1 METDVV
7 IIGAGPSGIQ
17 AALHVVRR
25 KVGTVLIGKPMNS
38 AAYDADIEN
47 YFGIPSM
54 VGSEMLEIGI
64 KQATSFGTEFIEENV
79 IQSNREGKIFTVT
92 TETGKEIKA
101 KAVIVA
107 TGISRVKLGIP
118 GEKEF
123 VGKGVS
129 YCTLCDCNFY
139 KDKVVAIVGDET
151 EAAMSADLMTKYASK
166 VYWITK
172 GSTAAKVLIEKAV
185 MSGALI
191 TNARVKEIKGD
202 SKVRSLV
209 LDDGSELEVDGVFI
223 ELGAKSAADIVLD
236 MDLMP
241 ELDDTI
247 KVDSKCA
254 TKIPGLFACG
264 DVTGK
269 PWQMARAVGHGC
281 IAGLSAADYIKGLK

>member
-1 METDVV
+1 METDVI
-7 IIGAGPSGIQ
+7 IIGAGPAGIQ
-17 AALHVVRR
+17 AAMHVSRR
-25 KVGTVLIGKPMNS
+25 KVGAVLIGKPANS
-38 AAYDADIEN
+38 ASYGAEIEN
-47 YFGIPSM
+47 YFGVSSSK
-54 VGSEMLEIGI
+54 GSEMLKTGI
-64 KQATSFGTEFIEENV
+64 KQAVSFGTEFLEENV
-79 IQSNREGKIFTVT
+79 VHSNRKGKTFTVR
-92 TETGKEIKA
+92 TETGKEINA

-129 YCTLCDCNFY
+129 YCSVCDCNFY
-139 KDKVVAIVGDET
+139 KGKSVAVIGDDT
-151 EAAMSADLMTKYASK
+151 EAALSADMMTKYASK
-166 VYWITK
+166 VYWVTE
-172 GSTAAKVLIEKAV
+172 GSSAAKVLIEKAS

-191 TNARVKEIKGD
+191 KNAKAKEIKGD
-202 SKVRSLV
+202 SQVRTLV
-209 LDDGSELEVDGVFI
+209 LDDGSELEVDGIFI

-269 PWQMARAVGHGC
+269 PWQMARAVGQGC
-281 IAGLSAADYIKGLK
+281 IAGLSAADYVKGVK